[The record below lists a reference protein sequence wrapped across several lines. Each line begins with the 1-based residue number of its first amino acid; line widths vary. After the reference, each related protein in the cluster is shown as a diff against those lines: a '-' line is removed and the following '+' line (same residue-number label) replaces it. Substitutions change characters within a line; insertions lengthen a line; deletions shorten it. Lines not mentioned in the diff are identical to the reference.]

1 MIKIPNEVIFAILR
15 IIKRGN
21 PGDLYYEAY
30 QGHLAKRKETFFDLY
45 HFNWSWAIEHK
56 PRTILEIGTRTG
68 ISLCQLLSAYIDHS
82 QIERIVCCDLF
93 NDGFISPALVKHNL
107 KLVGIPQSTIDKVEF
122 CVGDSKLTVPTI
134 KGQFDYILVD
144 GDHSKEGART
154 DLANVFPLIAP
165 DGVVVFD
172 DIGPDGMD
180 LLDVWHEFREAHR
193 SGFDW
198 YENLD
203 GKGLGWARKQSIA

>member
-93 NDGFISPALVKHNL
+93 NDGFISPALVMHNL
-107 KLVGIPQSTIDKVEF
+107 KLVGVPQATIDKVEF
-122 CVGDSKLTVPTI
+122 FVGDSKLMVPAI
-134 KGQFDYILVD
+134 QGKFDYILVD
-144 GDHSKEGART
+144 GDHSKEGARI
-154 DLANVFPLIAP
+154 DLDNVYPLITEG
-165 DGVVVFD
+165 GVIVFD

-180 LLDVWHEFREAHR
+180 LLDVWQAFMYKHTEEFVWE
-193 SGFDW
+193 
-198 YENLD
+198 ENIN
-203 GKGLGWARKQSIA
+203 GKGLAWAIKK